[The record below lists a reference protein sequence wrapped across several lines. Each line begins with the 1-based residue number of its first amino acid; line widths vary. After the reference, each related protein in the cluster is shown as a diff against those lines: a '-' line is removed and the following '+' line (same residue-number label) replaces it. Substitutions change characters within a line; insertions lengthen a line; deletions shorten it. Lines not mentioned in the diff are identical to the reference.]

1 MLFRKGTLRLQQE
14 VLSPHRTA
22 SWPGRLEWTHDKPH
36 RRDTVDPL
44 PAQSRHMFGG
54 TVQSGGFVP
63 HGASPRGGLA
73 AVGRASAVGLV
84 LVGAVVLSLGSDRV
98 AAAATAETM
107 SSRFTAPTVRQLVG
121 QRFMVTMRGTSPSP
135 ALLDRIR
142 RGEIG
147 GVILFGANVQSAT
160 QLRHLTSTLQRAA
173 RDARRP
179 PLLNATDQEG
189 GLVRR
194 LPWVGP
200 AQSTSEL
207 GRMGAARIRD
217 EAIASG
223 KALRLAG
230 VNLDLGPVADVPAA
244 GSFMA
249 LEQRTFASSA
259 PSVAA
264 ATVAFTRGL
273 AKAGVA
279 AAVKHFPGIGRAT
292 RNTDRSAVAITA
304 TQADLGR
311 RDLLPFRS
319 AIGAGVPVVMIS
331 NASYPALDAKPAP
344 WSTKIQSLLR
354 RELGFD
360 GVTISDALDGAAATR
375 GRSLSSVAVLV
386 APAGVDVLLLTG
398 SEASSAAAF
407 ERVVAVA
414 EQGRISAK
422 ALGASYN
429 RIVALKRAYG

>member
-1 MLFRKGTLRLQQE
+1 
-14 VLSPHRTA
+14 
-22 SWPGRLEWTHDKPH
+22 
-36 RRDTVDPL
+36 
-44 PAQSRHMFGG
+44 MFGG
-54 TVQSGGFVP
+54 TVRSGGFVP
-63 HGASPRGGLA
+63 QGALPRGGLA
-73 AVGRASAVGLV
+73 AVGRAGMVGLV
-84 LVGAVVLSLGSDRV
+84 LVGAVVLGLGRDRV
-98 AAAATAETM
+98 AVAA
-107 SSRFTAPTVRQLVG
+107 SSSGTSPSASPTVRELVG
-121 QRFMVTMRGTSPSP
+121 QRFVVAMRGTSPSP

-147 GVILFGANVQSAT
+147 GVILFGANVQSVR

-179 PLLNATDQEG
+179 PLLIATDQEG
-189 GLVRR
+189 GRVRR

-207 GRMGAARIRD
+207 GRLRAARIRD

-223 KALRLAG
+223 KGLRIAG
-230 VNLDLGPVADVPAA
+230 VNLDLGPVADVPGA

-249 LEQRTFASSA
+249 LEQRTFASNA
-259 PSVAA
+259 TAVAEATA
-264 ATVAFTRGL
+264 AFIRGL
-273 AKAGVA
+273 AAARVA
-279 AAVKHFPGIGRAT
+279 ATVKHFPGIGRAT

-319 AIGAGVPVVMIS
+319 AIDAGVPVVMIS
-331 NASYPALDAKPAP
+331 NANYPALDAKPAP

-375 GRSLSSVAVLV
+375 GRSLPSVAVLV
-386 APAGVDVLLLTG
+386 AQAGIDVLLLSG
-398 SEASSAAAF
+398 SEASSATAF

-414 EQGRISAK
+414 ERSRISASSLK
-422 ALGASYN
+422 ASFN
-429 RIVALKRAYG
+429 RILALKRAYG